1 MVVSVETVDVDVST
15 SVIVSTTVD
24 KVVVVDSYTTEV
36 KVSATNTSNS
46 VTTTVEVDILV
57 LEVMMTSSE
66 VVVPELEIVV
76 SIVVVNSELDVSV
89 VLVSEVVV
97 VSDVD
102 VSEVAEKVLEGSELV
117 VVVELALVVVDS
129 VLVVKTRL
137 EVVVVPSA
145 LVVDRGIV
153 LGGPEVSVSVAV
165 DVEVVTTVEEGCEN
179 VLGEVLVPT
188 VVVARLNTVVVVE
201 EASSRV
207 EVVGMF
213 VEVVVGTRE
222 EVDVKPGVSRSA
234 EVTQGRTKVLV
245 LVMGLLVSY
254 VSEADELEVEVVRP
268 VASPPS
274 VMPFDVLVMD
284 VVFPPRFPNPS
295 HVV

>member
-1 MVVSVETVDVDVST
+1 M
-15 SVIVSTTVD
+15 
-24 KVVVVDSYTTEV
+24 VVVDSYTTEV

>member
-1 MVVSVETVDVDVST
+1 M
-15 SVIVSTTVD
+15 
-24 KVVVVDSYTTEV
+24 VVVDSYTTEV

-222 EVDVKPGVSRSA
+222 EVDVK
-234 EVTQGRTKVLV
+234 